1 MSYNPSSSA
10 GTSASA
16 TGASFED
23 TTYSKVTW
31 RLIPFLFLCY
41 VVAYLD
47 RVNVGFAKLSMLSDL
62 QFSEAAYGFGA
73 GIFFLGYFL
82 FEVPSN
88 VFLHRVGARVWIA
101 RIMITWGL
109 ISGSMMFVTSPMSF
123 YVLRFF
129 LGVAEA
135 GFFPGIILYLTYW
148 YPAHRRGKMV
158 ALFMAA
164 NPVSGIVGGALSGWI
179 MTTFAGVYGLAGW
192 QWLFVLEAMPSVLV
206 GIMVLFYIDDSIAD
220 AKWLCA
226 DEKQLL
232 QKNIE
237 RDAGAKD
244 QHSAFSVFRSGKV
257 WFMCLIHFCLV
268 MGAYGIGFWLPTII
282 KATGV
287 KSALDVGLLTT
298 IPYGAAIITMILV
311 SRSADKHQERRWH
324 LALPAF
330 IGGLGLIFSAQNGD
344 NTVLAMVGLTVATA
358 GITAS
363 LPVFWSMPTAFL
375 GGVAAAA
382 GIAMINSVGN
392 LAGFVSPYLVGLVK
406 DLTQSTNL
414 GVYVLAGS
422 LFVGAMLALRVP
434 PSLPKPAPKQ
444 ALSPPQSH

>member
-1 MSYNPSSSA
+1 
-10 GTSASA
+10 
-16 TGASFED
+16 
-23 TTYSKVTW
+23 
-31 RLIPFLFLCY
+31 
-41 VVAYLD
+41 
-47 RVNVGFAKLSMLSDL
+47 
-62 QFSEAAYGFGA
+62 
-73 GIFFLGYFL
+73 
-82 FEVPSN
+82 
-88 VFLHRVGARVWIA
+88 
-101 RIMITWGL
+101 
-109 ISGSMMFVTSPMSF
+109 
-123 YVLRFF
+123 
-129 LGVAEA
+129 
-135 GFFPGIILYLTYW
+135 
-148 YPAHRRGKMV
+148 
-158 ALFMAA
+158 MAA

-179 MTTFAGVYGLAGW
+179 LTTFSGVYGLAGW
-192 QWLFVLEAMPSVLV
+192 QWLFVLEALPSILV
-206 GIMVLFYIDDSIAD
+206 GIMVLLYIDDRIAD
-220 AKWLCA
+220 AKWLNA
-226 DEKQLL
+226 EEKQLL

-237 RDAGAKD
+237 RDASVKED
-244 QHSAFSVFRSGKV
+244 HSVMGVFCSGKV

-287 KSALDVGLLTT
+287 KSALDVGLLTM

-324 LALPAF
+324 LALPAA

-344 NTVLAMVGLTVATA
+344 NTMLAMVGLTIATA

-406 DLTQSTNL
+406 DLTDSTNI

-434 PSLPKPAPKQ
+434 PS
-444 ALSPPQSH
+444 SPNSAAK